1 MAVPVEYDLPVCD
14 VDVQRAVEMARHRDT
29 SNAWLQGQRIE
40 RLAEPLPLRSVGLP
54 GRNVLAVESWRKR
67 DDVVAIRVTLWAV
80 EAQATHRSGNA
91 IASGRAANDPSRS
104 AVDEMLPAN
113 AQELGSRCS
122 AKTPSRID
130 HV

>member
-1 MAVPVEYDLPVCD
+1 MAVPVEDYMTVGD
-14 VDVQRAVEMARHRDT
+14 VDVQRAVEMTRNRDT
-29 SNAWLQGQRIE
+29 TNAWLQGQRFE
-40 RLAEPLPLRSVGLP
+40 RLAEPLPLRTVGLP
-54 GRNVLAVESWRKR
+54 GRNVLAVQCGSKR

-91 IASGRAANDPSRS
+91 VASGRSANDP
-104 AVDEMLPAN
+104 LPAN
-113 AQELGSRCS
+113 AHDLGSRCS